1 MTIRLQILIIL
12 GVIVGLVIFTNL
24 VRKEKLELKYV
35 LTWYGV
41 LIGIL
46 MIGIFP
52 KSIDVVS
59 HLLGVATPINALFFL
74 GFLFVTCVLFFL
86 TVVVSR
92 SSIRIKELTQ
102 VIAIYQHENE
112 KMKRKLLTHKEKEEK
127 QKVTV

>member
-12 GVIVGLVIFTNL
+12 GVIVGLIIFTNL

-59 HLLGVATPINALFFL
+59 YLLGVATPINALFFL

-112 KMKRKLLTHKEKEEK
+112 KMKRKLLTHKEKEEQ

>member
-12 GVIVGLVIFTNL
+12 GVIVGLIIFTNL

-74 GFLFVTCVLFFL
+74 DSFL
-86 TVVVSR
+86 
-92 SSIRIKELTQ
+92 
-102 VIAIYQHENE
+102 
-112 KMKRKLLTHKEKEEK
+112 
-127 QKVTV
+127 

>member
-12 GVIVGLVIFTNL
+12 GVIVGLIIFTNL

-59 HLLGVATPINALFFL
+59 HLLGV
-74 GFLFVTCVLFFL
+74 
-86 TVVVSR
+86 
-92 SSIRIKELTQ
+92 
-102 VIAIYQHENE
+102 
-112 KMKRKLLTHKEKEEK
+112 
-127 QKVTV
+127 